1 MTISIVRRLTIISA
15 ALAAIA
21 LAVDAPEAQ
30 EHAGPHWSYSG
41 SSGPDH
47 WNELDKTFSTCRLGH
62 QQSPIDIRGPK
73 PADLPP
79 IQFAYQGTP
88 LHIVNNGHTIQ
99 VNYAPGSFITIGDKK
114 YQLTQFHFHHPSEE
128 RINGKGFEMVAHLV
142 HATPDG
148 ALAVVAVLLD
158 AGAANPVIAR
168 LWQHLPAH
176 EGPEQKLDDVQIDV
190 TGLLPQ
196 DRGYYTFT
204 GSLTTPPCT
213 EDVTWFVLKTP
224 EAISKSQA
232 DAFGKIYRRDARPL
246 QPLNGR
252 EVLASK

>member
-1 MTISIVRRLTIISA
+1 MTILAHRRF
-15 ALAAIA
+15 ALIGGVLATFALLVGAAI
-21 LAVDAPEAQ
+21 AQ

-41 SSGPDH
+41 SDGPDH
-47 WNELDKTFSTCRLGH
+47 WGDLDKGFSTCQLGH
-62 QQSPIDIRGPK
+62 HQSPIDIRAPR

-79 IQFAYQGTP
+79 IQFAYRPAP

-99 VNYAPGSFITIGDKK
+99 VNYAPGSFIIVGNQR

-128 RINGKGFEMVAHLV
+128 RINGKSFEMVAHLV
-142 HATPDG
+142 HAAPGG

-158 AGAANPVIAR
+158 PGAANPLIAN

-176 EGPEQKLDDVQIDV
+176 EGPEQKLDDVRIDA
-190 TGLLPQ
+190 TGLLPA
-196 DRGYYTFT
+196 DRSYYTFS

-224 EAISKSQA
+224 ERIAQSQA
-232 DAFGKIYRRDARPL
+232 DAFGKIYPRDARPI